1 MLVTETSRT
10 RRVNI
15 VVNET
20 LIQWASTTA
29 ESRGISV
36 SALVREALEKER
48 KRYREEAIE
57 KAAESLVSL
66 YSTDQNLVAY
76 TALDGE
82 DFA

>member
-1 MLVTETSRT
+1 MLVTEASRT

-66 YSTDQNLVAY
+66 YSTDQNLVAF

>member
-1 MLVTETSRT
+1 MVTETART

-48 KRYREEAIE
+48 DRYREEAIA

-66 YSTDQNLVAY
+66 YSTDQNLVAF

>member
-1 MLVTETSRT
+1 LVRETART

-66 YSTDQNLVAY
+66 YSTDQNLVAF

>member
-1 MLVTETSRT
+1 LVTETART

-66 YSTDQNLVAY
+66 YSTDQNLVAF

>member
-1 MLVTETSRT
+1 MVTETART

-66 YSTDQNLVAY
+66 YSTDQNLVAF

>member
-1 MLVTETSRT
+1 MLVTETART

-66 YSTDQNLVAY
+66 YSTDQNLVAF